1 MVPAF
6 LLLVVFSAAPRDRW
20 AAHPVS
26 LTAPGGSSGSGLAS
40 SAQMVIENGRLVLS
54 LMAEGGK
61 TNSSASRGQEAQVVE
76 ERATM

>member
-1 MVPAF
+1 
-6 LLLVVFSAAPRDRW
+6 
-20 AAHPVS
+20 
-26 LTAPGGSSGSGLAS
+26 
-40 SAQMVIENGRLVLS
+40 MVIENGRLVLS